1 MAWPIAAAIVGSA
14 LLGGRAAR
22 RAGDAQASAA
32 DSATQLQREMFER
45 QTELNEPW
53 RQAGVNALTR
63 MQSGDIGMTQDPSY
77 AFRFSEGMRA
87 LERAR
92 AAGGQMF
99 SGGTARAA
107 TRFGQ
112 DLASTEYGN
121 AWNRLAS
128 LAGLGQTA
136 TGAMSGQAGQF
147 GMSAG
152 NLMTGAGAAR
162 ASGYVGQA
170 NALTNALGQGIGQ
183 YQFNSM
189 MNRFPM
195 QAPAAGGGYGGYGGG
210 GGAPAYGD
218 PYEQFRYPS
227 VT

>member
-1 MAWPIAAAIVGSA
+1 MVWPIAAAIVGSA
-14 LLGGRAAR
+14 LVGSRASSRAA
-22 RAGDAQASAA
+22 DVQASAA
-32 DSATQLQREMFER
+32 DQATALQREMFER
-45 QTELNEPW
+45 QTELNEPF
-53 RQAGVNALTR
+53 RQAGVNALMR
-63 MQSGDIGMTQDPSY
+63 MQSGDIGLTQDPSY
-77 AFRFSEGMRA
+77 GFRFSEGMRA

-121 AWNRLAS
+121 AFNRLAS

-147 GMSAG
+147 GANAG
-152 NLMTGAGAAR
+152 NLMTSGGAAR

-170 NALTNALGQGIGQ
+170 NALTSALGQGLQQ
-183 YQFNSM
+183 YQFNQM

-195 QAPAAGGGYGGYGGG
+195 QAPAAGGGFYGGMG
-210 GGAPAYGD
+210 GGAPAYGS
-218 PYEQFRYPS
+218 PYEQFRYPEF
-227 VT
+227 T